1 MATTGAGNAMKLEDA
16 NDLLDEPE
24 EDPSSSTPTDSNKA
38 GESGGNPIELD
49 FKGLYQRFSNE

>member
-1 MATTGAGNAMKLEDA
+1 MATNGAGNAMKLEDA

-24 EDPSSSTPTDSNKA
+24 EDPSNSTPTDSNKA
-38 GESGGNPIELD
+38 GENGGNPIELD

>member
-16 NDLLDEPE
+16 NDLLDDPE
-24 EDPSSSTPTDSNKA
+24 ENLDRTPTDSNKV
-38 GESGGNPIELD
+38 GEGGGNPIELD